1 MFYIGANLHKI
12 GVTSKISYVFISFRL
27 YFLQFAGHFSVSP
40 LRIQLHFL
48 GIDDVLGEQGSVV

>member
-27 YFLQFAGHFSVSP
+27 YFLQFEGHFSVSP